1 MPKIKKIMTESE
13 CQTNLL
19 STFSV
24 EFQARKDYT
33 FSGEARN

>member
-24 EFQARKDYT
+24 EFQAGKDYT